1 MGELGK
7 FRFVSIPELLFRLF
21 PTCPCRYSYLAE
33 EEKQA
38 NRNSA
43 MQNLKLLVGLG
54 YHIQR
59 GTVAAAAAA
68 KQATSIHKRLGETLL
83 QHSTRS
89 IPSTVTPTHS
99 SVRANDNVVS
109 SISCGSLTFSTP
121 NLIAR

>member
-1 MGELGK
+1 
-7 FRFVSIPELLFRLF
+7 
-21 PTCPCRYSYLAE
+21 
-33 EEKQA
+33 
-38 NRNSA
+38 

-59 GTVAAAAAA
+59 GTTAAAAAA

-99 SVRANDNVVS
+99 SVRANDDGVSSS
-109 SISCGSLTFSTP
+109 SISRGARTVSAP
-121 NLIAR
+121 NEIGR